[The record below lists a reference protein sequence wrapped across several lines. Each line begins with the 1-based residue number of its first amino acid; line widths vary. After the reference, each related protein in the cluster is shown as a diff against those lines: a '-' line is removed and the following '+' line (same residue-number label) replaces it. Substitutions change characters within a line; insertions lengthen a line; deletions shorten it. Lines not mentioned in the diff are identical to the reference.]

1 MELVTLQSLLGNYEE
16 LQKQVVAEKTTAD
29 IATLQKQYEPTAHDI
44 TDKAKRPDKIVTTDA
59 GTSTVPVA
67 RLPVAFQKI
76 IVKRAAAFLCGNP
89 IELVAT
95 PATDLDKSLL
105 AALKKTWEDN
115 KLDYD
120 SKALA
125 SLMMKETEVAEL
137 WYTEVVDPTY
147 WIGTSMEGSGFRLR
161 MKIIANEKGD
171 GLYPVFNAA
180 GDMIAFGRSYIIKVA
195 DKNEEHF
202 DLYTDTQI
210 ILGIKGDSGWATTS
224 VSNPI
229 GKIPVI
235 YYSQPSA
242 EWADVQELINRFEV
256 AISNHADTVDY
267 FGSPMV
273 KVKGEVKGFA
283 KKGEQGKVLELSE
296 GADAEY
302 LSWDQSPESVKL
314 EFNTLRSLIFDLTD
328 TPDISIEQMKALGT
342 YSGIALK
349 MLFLGAHLKAADKE
363 ETFGKSIQR
372 RINYLKSALAV
383 INLKLQP
390 SLPLAIKP
398 KFEYYLPNNDAEMID
413 MLAVATG
420 SKPTISRKTAV
431 ARNPLVQDPETEIAN
446 LEEEDKAGL
455 DTQFNT

>member
-16 LQKQVVAEKTTAD
+16 LQKQVVAEKVSVD
-29 IATLQKQYEPTAHDI
+29 IANLQKQYEPTTHDI
-44 TDKAKRPDKIVTTDA
+44 TDKTKRPDKIVTTDQS
-59 GTSTVPVA
+59 TSTVLVA
-67 RLPVAFQKI
+67 RLPVAFQKV

-95 PATDLDKSLL
+95 PATDLDKALL

-137 WYTEVVDPTY
+137 WYTEQVDPIY
-147 WIGTSMEGSGFRLR
+147 WIGTPMEGSGFRLR

-180 GDMIAFGRSYIIKVA
+180 GDMIAFGRSYIINVA
-195 DKNEEHF
+195 DKKEEHF

-224 VSNPI
+224 LANPI

-235 YYSQPSA
+235 YYSQPQV
-242 EWADVQELINRFEV
+242 EWSDVQELINRFEV

-273 KVKGEVKGFA
+273 KVKGTVKGFA
-283 KKGEQGKVLELSE
+283 KKGEQGKVLELE
-296 GADAEY
+296 DGADADY

-314 EFNTLRSLIFDLTD
+314 ELNTLRSLIFDLTD

-372 RINYLKSALAV
+372 RINYLKSALAI

-390 SLPLAIKP
+390 SVPLAIKP
-398 KFEYYLPNNDAEMID
+398 KFEYYLPKNDTEKID
-413 MLAVATG
+413 MLATATG
-420 SKPTISRKTAV
+420 NKPIVSRKTAV
-431 ARNPLVQDPETEIAN
+431 ALNPLVQDPETEMAN
-446 LEEEDKAGL
+446 LEEEDSAGL